1 MKSTSLLVSTK
12 FAPPRISGQAMLRE
26 VLMARLHD
34 ARCHRLVL
42 ITGSAGFG
50 KTTLMTQWRLELLK
64 AGEVVSWLSL
74 NAEDDA
80 PETFCAGLITALQK
94 IGLALEDDLLLLE
107 PGDNDW
113 LQAICAALINSLDR
127 KGAEQYL
134 MIDDFHHISS
144 PIILALVQAL
154 VDNAPANFHLILASR
169 LASPLLLGRLRAIGE
184 LCEIE
189 SSELT
194 FAFCESYHFL
204 KSHLDA
210 AIDLDAAHVI
220 HDLTNGWPI
229 GLQLLSISM
238 KVKPGKQPRQQLLSS
253 ANLGAY
259 LSEDVIS
266 DLPDALFEFMQKLSI
281 LRRFNTELAAHVC
294 EIDNAAE
301 LIATLEARNL
311 FLFAVD
317 LQERYQWYRW
327 HPMFAEFL
335 GQRLAESQID
345 ASRLHLRAAEWFN
358 HEKLYPEAIRHA
370 LVSED
375 FNSVVQIIQSAVP
388 TTSSLSHLGMFMR
401 WIDQVPADLLERH
414 PQLVLM
420 SAWFAAITGHLERA
434 RQLVSTLSPDQMSP
448 MQMRYIT
455 LLHAVIAVFQE
466 DVETVL
472 ALVQTVG
479 ERPLR
484 HPFFDCFRVG
494 ITVGALAFLG
504 RSSEARSEFNA
515 PGARFLQT
523 HDSEMALLNRAGIV
537 NVAWLEGNM
546 LEAERSCASIL
557 ATAEAGYGR
566 RSLSASTMATI
577 MGSVLYEIDRI
588 DDARE
593 TLANRLNVLHFSL
606 PEYMYCATLTHA
618 RLECLQDSAQ
628 AALDYLVT
636 QEAHLRNMGRD
647 HGIALM
653 LAEQVRITLM
663 TSDWRHAHS
672 LQTTLDDLARI
683 PQSSE
688 SRQLI
693 IQSTAALSRARLS
706 LARQQAE
713 QALADLEQ
721 VHAIGQQLNRGVL
734 LVKADIL
741 KAFALDALGRD
752 DEACCNLGTAIASG
766 YRLGLMRTFLDE
778 GEALHQLL
786 LKLEKQTNKEVEQYR
801 QKLLSHLTKAMTTIS
816 AKSSENNTAHAQT
829 LKLTKREQEILAL
842 VEQSMSNKR
851 IALALDI
858 SVQTVKWNLKNIFI
872 KLSVSSRYEAII
884 AARKIMS

>member
-1 MKSTSLLVSTK
+1 
-12 FAPPRISGQAMLRE
+12 MLRE

-414 PQLVLM
+414 PQLV
-420 SAWFAAITGHLERA
+420 
-434 RQLVSTLSPDQMSP
+434 
-448 MQMRYIT
+448 
-455 LLHAVIAVFQE
+455 
-466 DVETVL
+466 
-472 ALVQTVG
+472 
-479 ERPLR
+479 
-484 HPFFDCFRVG
+484 
-494 ITVGALAFLG
+494 
-504 RSSEARSEFNA
+504 EFNA

-566 RSLSASTMATI
+566 RSLSASTMATV
-577 MGSVLYEIDRI
+577 MGAVLYEIDRI

-606 PEYMYCATLTHA
+606 PEYMYCATLTQA
-618 RLECLQDSAQ
+618 RLQCLQDSAQ